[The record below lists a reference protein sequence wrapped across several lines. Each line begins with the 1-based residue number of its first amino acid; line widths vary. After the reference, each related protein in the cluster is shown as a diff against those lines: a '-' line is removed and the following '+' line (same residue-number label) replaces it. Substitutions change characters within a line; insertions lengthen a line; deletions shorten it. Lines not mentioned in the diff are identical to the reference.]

1 MERPLHGVV
10 LNISPDMTDP
20 IVCWHAVRRP
30 CTWIILGL
38 WVTMYVAPAS
48 FAQVR
53 VVVPG
58 APGEANRTLSQEQ
71 AQALQR
77 VSYTEA
83 DVAFMQG
90 MIHHHA
96 QALEMTELI
105 GDRTDDEQMRL
116 LGMRIS
122 LSQQSEIDLM
132 RRWLSRR
139 DEAVPEVTP
148 TGTALREQPMG
159 GMNHRGHGGH
169 QAMTASD
176 DHAGHHMAGMLSVA
190 QMDSLRSATGRDFE
204 IHFLRFM
211 IQHHAGALTMVESLL
226 SSPGAAQES
235 EIYQFSADVETDQ
248 RMEINRMWAML
259 QARRNGE

>member
-1 MERPLHGVV
+1 
-10 LNISPDMTDP
+10 MTDQTY
-20 IVCWHAVRRP
+20 CRHAMRRP
-30 CTWIILGL
+30 HAWFIVGL
-38 WVTMYVAPAS
+38 MVTFYIAPS
-48 FAQVR
+48 TFAQVR

-58 APGEANRTLSQEQ
+58 APGEANRTLTQEQ

-132 RRWLSRR
+132 KRWLSRR

-148 TGTALREQPMG
+148 TGSALREQPMG
-159 GMNHRGHGGH
+159 GMNHSGHGGH

-176 DHAGHHMAGMLSVA
+176 DHAGHQMAGMLSVA
-190 QMDSLRSATGRDFE
+190 QMDSLRSAMGQEFE

-211 IQHHAGALTMVESLL
+211 IQHHAGALTMVETLL
-226 SSPGAAQES
+226 ASPGAAQES